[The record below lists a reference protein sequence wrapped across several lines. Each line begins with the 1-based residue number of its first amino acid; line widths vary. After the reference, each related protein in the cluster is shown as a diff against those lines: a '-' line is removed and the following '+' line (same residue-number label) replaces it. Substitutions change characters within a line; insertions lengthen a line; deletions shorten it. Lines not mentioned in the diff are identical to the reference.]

1 MMFEEKNQPDH
12 LLSMTSLGY
21 ALSVKLWDKI
31 KKNHLGENVQAD
43 LSVSHQ
49 FFFLFSRNGS
59 IYLLLKQFTCCM
71 LFGTIHTGK
80 QNFTLNI

>member
-1 MMFEEKNQPDH
+1 MMFEEKNRPDH

-31 KKNHLGENVQAD
+31 KKNHLVENVLAD

-49 FFFLFSRNGS
+49 FFFSFFMQWLHLSAFKTVHFLHAFW
-59 IYLLLKQFTCCM
+59 Y
-71 LFGTIHTGK
+71 HTYW
-80 QNFTLNI
+80 

>member
-31 KKNHLGENVQAD
+31 KNHLGENVYAD

-49 FFFLFSRNGS
+49 FFFSFFMQWLNLSAFKTVHFLHAFW
-59 IYLLLKQFTCCM
+59 Y
-71 LFGTIHTGK
+71 HTYW
-80 QNFTLNI
+80 